1 MYVVRAL
8 GGALFLT
15 GALIM
20 TYNLWK
26 TAVGAG
32 ETASARPV
40 PAE

>member
-1 MYVVRAL
+1 M
-8 GGALFLT
+8 GGVLFLT

-32 ETASARPV
+32 ESASTQAV